1 MKSILL
7 RSASYLCACF
17 LVIGLISCES
27 DTPGSDYT
35 PPDGSFGLVYSKIF
49 ATSCALSGCHN
60 GEAREPALTG
70 EDTYANIFGKTPANQ
85 NAANAMLE
93 YIMPTSPDSSFLY
106 QKIAFDSAQFQ
117 FGSAMPL
124 GGISL
129 TADQITFVRQWIVA
143 GAPESGHVADR
154 SLVE

>member
-1 MKSILL
+1 MNSFLLSSVKHLCIWILAI
-7 RSASYLCACF
+7 SF
-17 LVIGLISCES
+17 FSCES

-49 ATSCALSGCHN
+49 STSCALSGCHN

>member
-1 MKSILL
+1 MNLSLKLLSSIILL
-7 RSASYLCACF
+7 IFFIA
-17 LVIGLISCES
+17 CES
-27 DTPGSDYT
+27 DNPGDDFT
-35 PPDGSFGLVYSKIF
+35 PPDGSFGLVYTKVF
-49 ATSCALSGCHN
+49 TPSCALSGCHEI
-60 GEAREPALTG
+60 GARQPTLKG
-70 EDTYANIFGKTPANQ
+70 EDTYANIFGITPANQ

-93 YIMPTSPDSSFLY
+93 YIMASSPDSSFLY
-106 QKIAFDSAQFQ
+106 NKIAYDSAQFQ

-129 TADQITFVRQWIVA
+129 TQNQITFIRQWIVA

>member
-1 MKSILL
+1 MNLSFPHSFKFLGSILIMI
-7 RSASYLCACF
+7 S
-17 LVIGLISCES
+17 LISCES

-49 ATSCALSGCHN
+49 STSCALSGCHN
-60 GEAREPALTG
+60 GEDREPALTG
-70 EDTYANIFGKTPANQ
+70 EDTYDNIFAKTPANQ

-93 YIMPTSPDSSFLY
+93 YIMASSPDSSFLY
-106 QKIAFDSAQFQ
+106 QKITFDSAQFK

>member
-1 MKSILL
+1 MNSILL
-7 RSASYLCACF
+7 STIKQLGIYF
-17 LVIGLISCES
+17 LLISLFACES
-27 DTPGSDYT
+27 ETPGSDYM

-49 ATSCALSGCHN
+49 TPSCALSGCHN
-60 GEAREPALTG
+60 GEAREPSLTG
-70 EDTYANIFGKTPANQ
+70 EDTYNNIFGKTPVNQ

-93 YIMPTSPDSSFLY
+93 YIMASSPDSSFLY
-106 QKIAFDSAQFQ
+106 QKIAYDSSQFQ

-129 TADQITFVRQWIVA
+129 TADQVTFVRQWIVA